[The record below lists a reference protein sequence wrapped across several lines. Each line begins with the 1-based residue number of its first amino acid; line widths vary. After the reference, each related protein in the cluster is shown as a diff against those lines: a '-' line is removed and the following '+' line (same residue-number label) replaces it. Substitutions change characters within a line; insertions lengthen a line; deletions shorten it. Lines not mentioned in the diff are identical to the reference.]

1 MSVQKAKAAR
11 LEQLVYVSRSV
22 RGVTSA
28 IGMSDILAEARPN
41 NARDGITGC
50 LTAIDGR
57 FVQVIEGE
65 ADKLDDLINRLLR
78 DERHTELR
86 VLERRGIRER
96 TFPDWDMLS
105 PVLVTAEIDDLRF
118 LMRDDSPAGLD
129 AFVGPLLKALTRQSE
144 VLREVRTTAAGT
156 QETIADDGQERTA

>member
-1 MSVQKAKAAR
+1 MEDVKGSAM
-11 LEQLVYVSRSV
+11 EQLVYVSRSV
-22 RGVTSA
+22 RSVNSA

-65 ADKLDDLINRLLR
+65 SGKLDDLINRLLR

-86 VLERRGIRER
+86 VLERRTVAGRA
-96 TFPDWDMLS
+96 FPQWDMLS
-105 PVLVTAEIDDLRF
+105 PVLVTAEIDDLRR
-118 LMRDDSPAGLD
+118 LMRDDSGGRLD
-129 AFVGPLLKALTRQSE
+129 DFIGPLQTALARQSE
-144 VLREVRTTAAGT
+144 VLHEARTLVDGPIPEASNDDEAEQTA
-156 QETIADDGQERTA
+156 

>member
-22 RGVTSA
+22 RAVNSA

-50 LTAIDGR
+50 LTAVDGR

-65 ADKLDDLINRLLR
+65 PDKLDDLVNRLLR

-86 VLERRGIRER
+86 VLERRTVPTR

-105 PVLVTAEIDDLRF
+105 PVLVTTEIDDLRL
-118 LMRDDSPAGLD
+118 LMRDDAPAGLD
-129 AFVGPLLKALTRQSE
+129 AFVGPLLTALTRQSE

-156 QETIADDGQERTA
+156 QEAIADDGQERTA

>member
-1 MSVQKAKAAR
+1 MQDVKGSH

-22 RGVTSA
+22 RAVNSA

-57 FVQVIEGE
+57 FVQVIEG
-65 ADKLDDLINRLLR
+65 ASDKLDDLINRLLR

-86 VLERRGIRER
+86 VLERRTVVER
-96 TFPDWDMLS
+96 DFPQWDMLS
-105 PVLVTAEIDDLRF
+105 PVLVTAEIDDLRR
-118 LMRDDSPAGLD
+118 LMRDDSRGRLD
-129 AFVGPLLKALTRQSE
+129 DFIGPLQAALARQSE
-144 VLREVRTTAAGT
+144 VLHEVQTLSAMSLPRALNDDEAEQTA
-156 QETIADDGQERTA
+156 

>member
-1 MSVQKAKAAR
+1 MQDVKGSTV
-11 LEQLVYVSRSV
+11 EQLVYVSRSV
-22 RGVTSA
+22 RSVNSA

-57 FVQVIEGE
+57 FVQVIEGQ

-86 VLERRGIRER
+86 VLERRTVKER
-96 TFPDWDMLS
+96 AFPQWDMLS
-105 PVLVTAEIDDLRF
+105 PVLVTAEIDDLRQ
-118 LMRDDSPAGLD
+118 LMRDDSRGGLND
-129 AFVGPLLKALTRQSE
+129 FIEPLQTALARQSE
-144 VLREVRTTAAGT
+144 VLHEARTLSDGPVPSASN
-156 QETIADDGQERTA
+156 DDEAERSA

>member
-1 MSVQKAKAAR
+1 MQDVKGSAM
-11 LEQLVYVSRSV
+11 EQLVYVSRSV
-22 RGVTSA
+22 RSVNSA

-65 ADKLDDLINRLLR
+65 SDKLDDLINRLLR

-86 VLERRGIRER
+86 VLERRTVAER
-96 TFPDWDMLS
+96 DFPQWDMLS
-105 PVLVTAEIDDLRF
+105 PVLVTAEIDDLRH
-118 LMRDDSPAGLD
+118 LMRDDSGGTLD
-129 AFVGPLLKALTRQSE
+129 DFIGPLQAALARQSE
-144 VLREVRTTAAGT
+144 VLLEARTRSDTLCPEASN
-156 QETIADDGQERTA
+156 DDEAERTA

>member
-1 MSVQKAKAAR
+1 MQDLKGSAM
-11 LEQLVYVSRSV
+11 EQLVYVSRSV
-22 RGVTSA
+22 RAVNSA
-28 IGMSDILAEARPN
+28 IAMSDILAEARPN

-86 VLERRGIRER
+86 VLERRTVAER
-96 TFPDWDMLS
+96 AFPQWDMLS
-105 PVLVTAEIDDLRF
+105 PVLVTAEIDDLRR
-118 LMRDDSPAGLD
+118 LMRDDSGGGLD
-129 AFVGPLLKALTRQSE
+129 DFIGPLKTALERQSE
-144 VLREVRTTAAGT
+144 VLHEVRTLSERSPLEASN
-156 QETIADDGQERTA
+156 DDEAERTA

>member
-1 MSVQKAKAAR
+1 MTVHPKKAAS

-57 FVQVIEGE
+57 FVQVIEGH
-65 ADKLDDLINRLLR
+65 ADRLDDLINRLLR
-78 DERHTELR
+78 DDRHTDIR
-86 VLERRGIRER
+86 VLERRSVKAR
-96 TFPDWDMLS
+96 TFADWDMLS
-105 PVLVTAEIDDLRF
+105 PVLVTAEIDDLRR
-118 LMRDDSPAGLD
+118 LMRDDSPGRLD
-129 AFVGPLLKALTRQSE
+129 DFIGPLRTALKRQGE
-144 VLREVRTTAAGT
+144 VLREVRTVAADT
-156 QETIADDGQERTA
+156 PDAVADDGQEQTA

>member
-1 MSVQKAKAAR
+1 M
-11 LEQLVYVSRSV
+11 EQLVYVSRSV
-22 RGVTSA
+22 RSVNSA

-65 ADKLDDLINRLLR
+65 SDKLDDLINRLLR

-86 VLERRGIRER
+86 VLERRTVAER
-96 TFPDWDMLS
+96 DFPQWDMLS
-105 PVLVTAEIDDLRF
+105 PVLVTAEIDDLRH
-118 LMRDDSPAGLD
+118 LMRDDSGGTLD
-129 AFVGPLLKALTRQSE
+129 DFIGPLQTALARQSE
-144 VLREVRTTAAGT
+144 VLLEARTRSDTLCPEASN
-156 QETIADDGQERTA
+156 DDEAERTA